1 MLVRPGA
8 RSRRPVRLPQRIA
21 VVTDPLI
28 ARFADACGATG
39 PLHLRVDLA
48 GGGALA
54 EGTVEQPFTLVG
66 RDEACDVTLN
76 DPEVNPRHAWL
87 QVIGG
92 RVFVADLGSRTGV
105 LCPNGT
111 RGSGWLEPGVP
122 ARLGPFHLRLRDAAG
137 APGASTDGYNPLAA
151 DPALK
156 AKPTAALEFRNG
168 RRAKDRWQVNR
179 LVTLIGRSPDCKI
192 HLTADDIAPY
202 HCGLVATVDGLWVV
216 DLSGHGVVVNGERM
230 RVSPLP
236 HGAELWVGR
245 FLIGCHSPNPAAVA
259 ARPVGPRAGAS
270 GTLVVSAEAPL
281 AVPAPAPARRA
292 PDDEIDFGAV
302 PDAGLPGSHIMADIF
317 RAWVPNANGPH
328 SNPILLSGS
337 GPKPAAEAVAPASA
351 PSASPVAELLDD
363 LAAPGGWSVVPLLR
377 QMADLHGRADAEFQ
391 QLLALMGQAFGRV
404 PAEHVPALRHD
415 LGRIIDVSAEIA
427 ALRTEVARAAL
438 SAAAARAI
446 AAESRLEQ
454 WVPPSGR
461 TPVPESRE
469 AHHARA
475 ADRLAA
481 LQRDRAERWQAVL
494 ALFADP

>member
-1 MLVRPGA
+1 M
-8 RSRRPVRLPQRIA
+8 RI
-21 VVTDPLI
+21 VVVPDPLI
-28 ARFADACGATG
+28 SRFADACGATG

-54 EGTVEQPFTLVG
+54 EGTVDQPFTLVG
-66 RDEACDVTLN
+66 RDESCDVTLN
-76 DPEVNPRHAWL
+76 DAEVNPRHAWL

-92 RVFVADLGSRTGV
+92 RVFLADLGSRTGV
-105 LCPNGT
+105 LWPNGT

-122 ARLGPFHLRLRDAAG
+122 ARLGPFHLNLRHEAG
-137 APGASTDGYNPLAA
+137 APGGSTDGYNPLAA

-156 AKPTAALEFRNG
+156 AKPPAALEFRNG

-192 HLTADDIAPY
+192 HLNADDIAPY
-202 HCGLVATVDGLWVV
+202 HCGLVTTGDGLWVV
-216 DLSGHGVVVNGERM
+216 DLSGLGVVVNGERM

-270 GTLVVSAEAPL
+270 GTLSVSPDAPL
-281 AVPAPAPARRA
+281 AVPAPPAARA
-292 PDDEIDFGAV
+292 PDDEIDFGAT
-302 PDAGLPGSHIMADIF
+302 PDVGLPGSHIMADIF
-317 RAWVPNANGPH
+317 RAWVPNGNGPH

-337 GPKPAAEAVAPASA
+337 GPKPIPAVLAPAPTTA
-351 PSASPVAELLDD
+351 VAELLDD

-391 QLLALMGQAFGRV
+391 QLVALMAQAFARV

-415 LGRIIDVSAEIA
+415 LGRIIEVSAEIA
-427 ALRTEVARAAL
+427 VLRTEVARTAL

-446 AAESRLEQ
+446 ATESRLEQ
-454 WVPPSGR
+454 WVPPSSQ
-461 TPVPESRE
+461 TPVPEPRE
-469 AHHARA
+469 AQHARA
-475 ADRLAA
+475 AEKLAA
-481 LQRDRAERWQAVL
+481 LQQDRAERWQAVL

>member
-1 MLVRPGA
+1 M
-8 RSRRPVRLPQRIA
+8 RIA
-21 VVTDPLI
+21 VVPDPLI

-54 EGTVEQPFTLVG
+54 EGTVDQPFTLVG

-76 DPEVNPRHAWL
+76 DPDVNPRHAWL

-92 RVFVADLGSRTGV
+92 RVFVVDLGSRTGV
-105 LCPNGT
+105 LWPNGT
-111 RGSGWLEPGVP
+111 RGSGWLEPGAP
-122 ARLGPFHLRLRDAAG
+122 ARLGPFYLYLRSAAG
-137 APGASTDGYNPLAA
+137 APNSSTDGYNPLAA
-151 DPALK
+151 DPVLR
-156 AKPTAALEFRNG
+156 AKPPAALEFRNG
-168 RRAKDRWQVNR
+168 RRVKDRWPVNR

-202 HCGLVATVDGLWVV
+202 HCGLVATGDGLWVV

-245 FLIGCHSPNPAAVA
+245 FLIGCNSPSPAAAA
-259 ARPVGPRAGAS
+259 ARPANPRAGAS
-270 GTLVVSAEAPL
+270 GTLTVAPDRP
-281 AVPAPAPARRA
+281 VPGAAPA
-292 PDDEIDFGAV
+292 PDDEIDFGPA
-302 PDAGLPGSHIMADIF
+302 PDTGLPGSHIMADIF
-317 RAWVPNANGPH
+317 RAWVPNGNGPH

-337 GPKPAAEAVAPASA
+337 GPKPAPEVPA
-351 PSASPVAELLDD
+351 PSTPVAELLDD

-391 QLLALMGQAFGRV
+391 QLVALMAQAFGRV
-404 PAEHVPALRHD
+404 SAEHVPALRHD

-461 TPVPESRE
+461 TPVPEARE

-475 ADRLAA
+475 VERLAA

-494 ALFADP
+494 ALFTDP

>member
-1 MLVRPGA
+1 M
-8 RSRRPVRLPQRIA
+8 
-21 VVTDPLI
+21 TDPLI
-28 ARFADACGATG
+28 ARFAEACGATG

-54 EGTVEQPFTLVG
+54 VGTVDQPFTLVG
-66 RDEACDVTLN
+66 RDESCDVTLN
-76 DPEVNPRHAWL
+76 DPDVNPRHVWL

-92 RVFVADLGSRTGV
+92 RVFAVDLGSRTGV
-105 LCPNGT
+105 LWANGT
-111 RGSGWLEPGVP
+111 RGSGWFEPGVA
-122 ARLGPFHLRLRDAAG
+122 ARIGPFNLNLCDEAG
-137 APGASTDGYNPLAA
+137 RPGGSTDGYNPLAA

-156 AKPTAALEFRNG
+156 AKPSAALEFRNG

-179 LVTLIGRSPDCKI
+179 LVTLIGRSADCKI
-192 HLTADDIAPY
+192 HLNADDIAPF
-202 HCGLVATVDGLWVV
+202 HCGLVATTDGLWVV

-236 HGAELWVGR
+236 HGSELWLGR
-245 FLIGCHSPNPAAVA
+245 FLIGCHSPNPNAVA
-259 ARPVGPRAGAS
+259 ARPVGARASSS
-270 GTLVVSAEAPL
+270 GPLLIAPEQSAVAVAVAPL
-281 AVPAPAPARRA
+281 VSPAAPVRRA
-292 PDDEIDFGAV
+292 PDDEIDFGAA

-337 GPKPAAEAVAPASA
+337 GPKPLPEAVG
-351 PSASPVAELLDD
+351 PSGSPLAELLDD

-391 QLLALMGQAFGRV
+391 QLVALMAQAFGRV

-427 ALRTEVARAAL
+427 ALRTEVSRAAL
-438 SAAAARAI
+438 STAAARAI
-446 AAESRLEQ
+446 AGEARLEP
-454 WVPPSGR
+454 WVPPSSH
-461 TPVPESRE
+461 TPVPEGRE
-469 AHHARA
+469 LQHARA
-475 ADRLAA
+475 AEKLAE

-494 ALFADP
+494 ALFAAP